1 MPACSYRLLILLIFF
16 IHHLEQK
23 ILANPTSLSDLEL
36 SKIVDHQNRL
46 FKEGSSWTEKELT
59 RQAQEIVN
67 LYESYLLENSN
78 NTNALILFGKF
89 LRKTGQNEDA
99 LALFLRA
106 DQANPNI
113 AVVKQ
118 ELGNY
123 LVENNQPME
132 AFPFFLMAT
141 RLDPNEPF
149 YHYNLG
155 NFVFLFEE
163 HLTKLNKGEK
173 MGLLMHE
180 SFKEA
185 ARLQPANFDYQLR
198 YAQSFFDFNSS
209 DKADALIAWNILIK
223 EFGKRSEIE
232 IDYLKLG
239 KARVLIDLKRQDEAI
254 TLLHSVKSAS
264 VIRQRTDLFKKAL
277 IKKKLPPSDVD
288 KHKFDTKE
296 NQHPPTLKSGYLK
309 TVPFVTDPLL
319 ENIKRI
325 TKQLLEDSMLEDF
338 RRDVRIAKFLSNGE
352 LSLEMSFRDQGS
364 DHSIEP

>member
-1 MPACSYRLLILLIFF
+1 MPTFIYRLLILLMFF
-16 IHHLEQK
+16 IHHIEQK
-23 ILANPTSLSDLEL
+23 ILANATSLSDLEL
-36 SKIVDHQNRL
+36 SKIVEQQNRL
-46 FKEGSSWTEKELT
+46 FKGGSKWTETELT

-67 LYESYLLENSN
+67 LYESYLLEDSN
-78 NTNALILFGKF
+78 NTHALILFGKF

-123 LVENNQPME
+123 LVENDQPME

-141 RLDPNEPF
+141 RLEPNEPF

-163 HLTKLNKGEK
+163 RLTKLNKAEK

-198 YAQSFFDFNSS
+198 YAQSFFDFNASNK
-209 DKADALIAWNILIK
+209 DDALNAWDILIK

-239 KARVLIDLKRQDEAI
+239 KARILIDLKRHNEAI
-254 TLLHSVKSAS
+254 PLLKSVKSAS
-264 VIRQRTDLFKKAL
+264 VIKQRTDLLKKAL
-277 IKKKLPPSDVD
+277 IKKKIPHTDVD
-288 KHKFDTKE
+288 KPNFDTKAD
-296 NQHPPTLKSGYLK
+296 QHPPILKSGYLK
-309 TVPFVTDPLL
+309 TVPFFTDPLL

-325 TKQLLEDSMLEDF
+325 TKQLLEDRMLEDF
-338 RRDVRIAKFLSNGE
+338 RRDVRKAKILSNGE
-352 LSLEMSFRDQGS
+352 LSLEMSVRDQTS
-364 DHSIEP
+364 PHSIEP

>member
-1 MPACSYRLLILLIFF
+1 MPAFSYRLLILLIFF

-23 ILANPTSLSDLEL
+23 ILANPISLSDLKL
-36 SKIVDHQNRL
+36 SKIVDQQNRL
-46 FKEGSSWTEKELT
+46 FKEGSSWNETELT

-78 NTNALILFGKF
+78 NTHALILFGKF

-113 AVVKQ
+113 SVVKQ

-123 LVENNQPME
+123 LVENNQPLE

-141 RLDPNEPF
+141 RLEPNEPF

-155 NFVFLFEE
+155 NFIFLFEE
-163 HLTKLNKGEK
+163 HLTKVNKSEK

-185 ARLQPANFDYQLR
+185 ARLQPSNFDYQLR
-198 YAQSFFDFNSS
+198 YAQSFFDLNSS
-209 DKADALIAWNILIK
+209 NKDDALNAWDILIN
-223 EFGKRSEIE
+223 EFGKRSKIE

-239 KARVLIDLKRQDEAI
+239 KARILIDLNRQNEAI
-254 TLLHSVKSAS
+254 QLLNSVKSAS
-264 VIRQRTDLFKKAL
+264 VIKQRTDLLKEAFSKE
-277 IKKKLPPSDVD
+277 KLPQTDVD
-288 KHKFDTKE
+288 KRKFDKKE
-296 NQHPPTLKSGYLK
+296 DQYSPTLKSGYLK
-309 TVPFVTDPLL
+309 TVPFVSDPLL
-319 ENIKRI
+319 KNIKRI
-325 TKQLLEDSMLEDF
+325 TTQLLEDRMIEDF
-338 RRDVRIAKFLSNGE
+338 KRDVRKARILSNGE
-352 LSLEMSFRDQGS
+352 LSLEMSVRDQAS
-364 DHSIEP
+364 HHTIEP

>member
-1 MPACSYRLLILLIFF
+1 M
-16 IHHLEQK
+16 
-23 ILANPTSLSDLEL
+23 
-36 SKIVDHQNRL
+36 
-46 FKEGSSWTEKELT
+46 
-59 RQAQEIVN
+59 
-67 LYESYLLENSN
+67 
-78 NTNALILFGKF
+78 
-89 LRKTGQNEDA
+89 
-99 LALFLRA
+99 
-106 DQANPNI
+106 
-113 AVVKQ
+113 
-118 ELGNY
+118 
-123 LVENNQPME
+123 
-132 AFPFFLMAT
+132 
-141 RLDPNEPF
+141 
-149 YHYNLG
+149 
-155 NFVFLFEE
+155 
-163 HLTKLNKGEK
+163 
-173 MGLLMHE
+173 
-180 SFKEA
+180 
-185 ARLQPANFDYQLR
+185 
-198 YAQSFFDFNSS
+198 
-209 DKADALIAWNILIK
+209 IAWNILIK

-264 VIRQRTDLFKKAL
+264 VIRQRTDLLKKAL

-325 TKQLLEDSMLEDF
+325 TKQLLEDRMLEDF